1 MAESKPHRRPP
12 SFGCNKRHP
21 HNPLHL
27 TLATRPDE
35 RRTPVTAAPAPKLPG
50 QTATERCYSA
60 APRRAGGAPAGPL
73 YCPCSFS
80 ATRAMVR
87 HSRRM
92 RRSGYHRITPST
104 EGVPLKRSGAKDWRT
119 RQLESAGPG
128 HQMWRGMRPPKG
140 QAGIRGGCGE
150 SLRQK
155 DSGGRQAGWPVC
167 PFLLSGA

>member
-60 APRRAGGAPAGPL
+60 
-73 YCPCSFS
+73 
-80 ATRAMVR
+80 
-87 HSRRM
+87 
-92 RRSGYHRITPST
+92 
-104 EGVPLKRSGAKDWRT
+104 
-119 RQLESAGPG
+119 
-128 HQMWRGMRPPKG
+128 RP
-140 QAGIRGGCGE
+140 RGGLAARLPGPYTALAVSLLRVLWCGIPGE
-150 SLRQK
+150 
-155 DSGGRQAGWPVC
+155 
-167 PFLLSGA
+167 